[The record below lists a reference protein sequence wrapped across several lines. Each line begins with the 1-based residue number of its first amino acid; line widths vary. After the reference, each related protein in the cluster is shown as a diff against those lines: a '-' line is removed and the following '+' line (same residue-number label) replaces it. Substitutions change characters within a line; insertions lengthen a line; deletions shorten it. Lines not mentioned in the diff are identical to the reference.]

1 LKTNL
6 LKKLCPLSLD
16 QYIYQFK
23 EAKKLKGLIASL
35 VSPLHTIANGIDHF
49 REGLHIHEISGQWLD
64 ILGGIVGQPRSG
76 ISYEEYR
83 KWLKIR
89 IKLNRCNGT
98 PEEIITIIRLL
109 CGPAYPLK
117 ITEYKIN
124 DIVFNFFAPL
134 NTSPAAVFSLIKK
147 ASPPGLKHHFV
158 DATQEKP
165 FQLDETPF
173 LKSQFADFFQ
183 EDFIHDR
190 IKMGHQPR
198 S

>member
-1 LKTNL
+1 MKLADEAQSL
-6 LKKLCPLSLD
+6 LL
-16 QYIYQFK
+16 YQFK

-76 ISYEEYR
+76 MSDEEYR

-89 IKLNRCNGT
+89 IKLNRCHGT
-98 PEEIITIIRLL
+98 PEEVINIVRLL
-109 CGPAYPLK
+109 CGNGYPLK
-117 ITEYKIN
+117 ITEYLLN
-124 DIVFNFFAPL
+124 DVVFGFFAPF
-134 NTSPAAVFSLIKK
+134 NTPPAAVFSLIKK
-147 ASPPGLKHHFV
+147 ASPPGFKQHFV

-165 FQLDETPF
+165 FQLDKVPF
-173 LKSQFADFFQ
+173 SKSQFADFFQ
-183 EDFIHDR
+183 EDFIHER
-190 IKMGHQPR
+190 IKMGHQPQ